1 MKIKKITSSEC
12 FTYDIEVPDVHEYFL
27 SNGVV
32 SHNTSSDL
40 SNSTSGLDLPRD
52 FVTTKTSK
60 SGPVKQVVPNFSK
73 GSSYYTLADEVDN
86 VAYLNM
92 LSKFVIY
99 QDQSISTNVYW
110 SKKDLDEEGRFPI
123 KKLIRVLILAN
134 KLGFKTLYYSNY
146 IMDESDDE
154 IPGCEGGGCEV

>member
-1 MKIKKITSSEC
+1 MKITKIENGATH
-12 FTYDIEVPDVHEYFL
+12 TYDIEVPDVHEYIL

-60 SGPVKQVVPNFSK
+60 SGPVKQVVPNFNR
-73 GSSYYTLADEVDN
+73 GSSYYTLAEEVDN
-86 VAYLNM
+86 IAYLNM
-92 LSKFVIY
+92 ISKFVMY
-99 QDQSISTNVYW
+99 QDQSISTNIYW
-110 SKKDLDEEGRFPI
+110 SKKDLDEDGRFPI
-123 KKLIRVLILAN
+123 KKLIRILILAN

-146 IMDESDDE
+146 IMDENE
-154 IPGCEGGGCEV
+154 EKPGCEGGGCSV

>member
-1 MKIKKITSSEC
+1 MKITKIENGATH
-12 FTYDIEVPDVHEYFL
+12 TYDIEVPDVHEYIL

-60 SGPVKQVVPNFSK
+60 SGPVKQVVPNFSR
-73 GSSYYTLADEVDN
+73 GSSYYTLAEEVDN
-86 VAYLNM
+86 IAYLNM
-92 LSKFVIY
+92 ISKFVMY

-110 SKKDLDEEGRFPI
+110 SKKDLDEDGRFPI
-123 KKLIRVLILAN
+123 KKLIKVLIQAN

-146 IMDESDDE
+146 IMDENE
-154 IPGCEGGGCEV
+154 EKPGCEGGGCSV

>member
-1 MKIKKITSSEC
+1 MKITKIENGATH
-12 FTYDIEVPDVHEYFL
+12 TYDIEVPDVHEYIL

-60 SGPVKQVVPNFSK
+60 SGPVKQVVPNFSR
-73 GSSYYTLADEVDN
+73 GSSYYTLAEEVDN
-86 VAYLNM
+86 IAYLNM
-92 LSKFVIY
+92 ISKFVMY
-99 QDQSISTNVYW
+99 QDQSISTNIYW
-110 SKKDLDEEGRFPI
+110 SKKDLDEDGRFPI
-123 KKLIRVLILAN
+123 KKLIRILILAN

-146 IMDESDDE
+146 IMDENE
-154 IPGCEGGGCEV
+154 EKPGCEGGGCSV

>member
-1 MKIKKITSSEC
+1 MKITKIENSITH
-12 FTYDIEVPDVHEYFL
+12 TYDIEVPDVHEYVL

-60 SGPVKQVVPNFSK
+60 SGPVKQVVPNFSR
-73 GSSYYTLADEVDN
+73 GSSYYTLAEEVDN
-86 VAYLNM
+86 IAYINM
-92 LSKFVIY
+92 ISKFVMY
-99 QDQSISTNVYW
+99 QDQSISTNIYW
-110 SKKDLDEEGRFPI
+110 SKKDLDEDGRFPI
-123 KKLIRVLILAN
+123 KKLIRILILAN

-146 IMDESDDE
+146 IMDENE
-154 IPGCEGGGCEV
+154 EKPGCEGGGCSV